1 MILMNKEL
9 QKVVNRLQ
17 EHINLVPLEF
27 LNYPDG
33 ELRRKPEPDK
43 WSKKEILGHLIDSA
57 ANNHHRFVKIQFLP
71 SPFYVEGYAQDDWV
85 GIQKYNEKDS
95 QEIVNLWKVYNEHL
109 LFIMQNTPDKNLDF
123 KIEADYLSD
132 KGDTFFILMKDYVDH
147 MDHHLKQIFNK

>member
-1 MILMNKEL
+1 MTKGL
-9 QKVVNRLQ
+9 QKVIDRLQ

-27 LNYPDG
+27 LKYPDG
-33 ELRRKPEPDK
+33 ELRRKPAPNK

-57 ANNHHRFVKIQFLP
+57 ANNHHRFVKIQFQT
-71 SPFYVEGYAQDDWV
+71 SPFKVEGYAQDDWV

-95 QEIVNLWKVYNEHL
+95 QELVNLWKVYNEHL
-109 LFIMQNTPDKNLDF
+109 LFIMQNTPDKTLDL